1 MKMSHSDNS
10 LSDLSQNDPTCF
22 ICLEL
27 TTEMNEPLINGT
39 LLRSCGCH
47 FLVHPSCWNKW
58 LLSGKEEYDCPICR
72 RAIIRV
78 IVKEDDE
85 PVRRIRAESFPY
97 ADESFVCCCDLP
109 ESKKIIISLAIIA
122 FIIIAILITLQ
133 LLFKY

>member
-1 MKMSHSDNS
+1 MKMSYSGNS

-27 TTEMNEPLINGT
+27 TTDTNEPLINGT
-39 LLRSCGCH
+39 LLRACGCH
-47 FLVHPSCWNKW
+47 FLVHPSCWNTW

-78 IVKEDDE
+78 IVKEDDV
-85 PVRRIRAESFPY
+85 PSRRIRAESFPY

-109 ESKKIIISLAIIA
+109 ESKKIIVCLIIV
-122 FIIIAILITLQ
+122 FITIAILVTLE